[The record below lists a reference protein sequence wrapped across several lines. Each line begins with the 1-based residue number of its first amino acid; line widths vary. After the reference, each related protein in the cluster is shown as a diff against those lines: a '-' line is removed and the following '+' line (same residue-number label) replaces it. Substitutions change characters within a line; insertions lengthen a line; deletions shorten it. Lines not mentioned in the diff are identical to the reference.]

1 MNVYETWKVLGMA
14 PACESMCDFASTVRV
29 THFKGLRGERD
40 GWVWSPCKF
49 RWEVGSWGE
58 VTLDSRVLVVFLGPE
73 QPQGVIVCVHLT

>member
-40 GWVWSPCKF
+40 GWV
-49 RWEVGSWGE
+49 
-58 VTLDSRVLVVFLGPE
+58 
-73 QPQGVIVCVHLT
+73 